1 MTYLSRPKLWTRDF
15 LGISLSSFFLFLPFY
30 ILMITLP
37 IYTINDLGGNKAEVG
52 LIVTLFLIA
61 AVVIRP
67 FTGKLLDV
75 YGKREMLYFSLI
87 LYLVATILYLV
98 TYNFTLLLILR
109 AVHGIGFGIA
119 TIALGT
125 IVADILPQERRGEGM
140 GYYAL
145 FMNLAMVVGPFLG
158 LTIIQFTTFNI
169 LFIITSFFSL
179 FALIAA
185 MVPKLPKK
193 APQSYQIPATKKGFK
208 LDDLIER
215 KVLGVTIMAGIFSF
229 SYASVLSFLSIYA
242 IEINMEKT
250 ASLFFVAYA
259 ALLILSRPFSGR
271 AFDQYGENFILYP
284 SIVIYG
290 IGVLLLSQTTN
301 PVTFLLAGGLIG
313 VGYGTIGPAI
323 QTIAINN
330 VEPRR
335 RGVATATFFT
345 FFDSGIGV
353 GSFVLGIVAG
363 YTGLSKL
370 YLYTSI
376 FIFISI
382 GLYYLL
388 HGKKQKEDKQKIKRE
403 QKNPLQKEVSP

>member
-1 MTYLSRPKLWTRDF
+1 
-15 LGISLSSFFLFLPFY
+15 
-30 ILMITLP
+30 MITLP

-158 LTIIQFTTFNI
+158 LTIIQFTTFKI

-193 APQSYQIPATKKGFK
+193 STP
-208 LDDLIER
+208 
-215 KVLGVTIMAGIFSF
+215 
-229 SYASVLSFLSIYA
+229 
-242 IEINMEKT
+242 
-250 ASLFFVAYA
+250 
-259 ALLILSRPFSGR
+259 ILSNSGH
-271 AFDQYGENFILYP
+271 Q
-284 SIVIYG
+284 
-290 IGVLLLSQTTN
+290 
-301 PVTFLLAGGLIG
+301 
-313 VGYGTIGPAI
+313 
-323 QTIAINN
+323 
-330 VEPRR
+330 
-335 RGVATATFFT
+335 
-345 FFDSGIGV
+345 
-353 GSFVLGIVAG
+353 
-363 YTGLSKL
+363 
-370 YLYTSI
+370 
-376 FIFISI
+376 
-382 GLYYLL
+382 
-388 HGKKQKEDKQKIKRE
+388 KKAS
-403 QKNPLQKEVSP
+403 N